1 MQLNGKKIMA
11 KRPVFIPVSHGGL
24 LVKTIFVEFNWHP
37 GFAVKQKQRNISCLH
52 DKAYLLG
59 GISNILEV
67 SSKSENELGVSL
79 SAFNLKGKTKK
90 YEEEFTVET
99 LFQSSKVFKFGG
111 PYRDLLCKTSLEAK
125 KDERIK
131 ESGTL
136 IGFDLFG
143 DIWELEPKTAFY
155 DYIYIKTLLENKHL
169 IDDILKYDAFTDI
182 EFNPEKS
189 INCQAYSVAL
199 FKALSLRCLLPRS
212 VSNKKAFLDTIKN
225 RPISTSSDDSSIQQN
240 LF

>member
-1 MQLNGKKIMA
+1 M
-11 KRPVFIPVSHGGL
+11 
-24 LVKTIFVEFNWHP
+24 
-37 GFAVKQKQRNISCLH
+37 
-52 DKAYLLG
+52 
-59 GISNILEV
+59 
-67 SSKSENELGVSL
+67 
-79 SAFNLKGKTKK
+79 
-90 YEEEFTVET
+90 
-99 LFQSSKVFKFGG
+99 
-111 PYRDLLCKTSLEAK
+111 EAK

>member
-1 MQLNGKKIMA
+1 MA
-11 KRPVFIPVSHGGL
+11 KRPVFIPMSHGDL
-24 LVKTIFVEFNWHP
+24 LVETIFVEFHWHS
-37 GFAVKQKQRNISCLH
+37 GFSVKQKQKNINSLH
-52 DKAYLLG
+52 DEAYLLG

-67 SSKSENELGVSL
+67 SSKSESELGVSL

-90 YEEEFTVET
+90 YKEEFTVET

-111 PYRDLLCKTSLEAK
+111 PYRDLLYKTSLEAK

-131 ESGTL
+131 ESGNL
-136 IGFDLFG
+136 LEFNLFG
-143 DIWELEPKTAFY
+143 EIWELEPKTAFY
-155 DYIYIKTLLENKHL
+155 DYIYIKTLLENNHL
-169 IDDILKYDAFTDI
+169 LDDILKYDAFTDI

-199 FKALSLRCLLPRS
+199 FKALSLRCLLPQS
-212 VSNKKAFLDTIKN
+212 VSNKEAFLDTLKN
-225 RPISTSSDDSSIQQN
+225 RPISSSSEDSSIQQN